1 MCTKNCRVHCT
12 LRKADHL
19 SFLLHRH
26 SESPA
31 HYHVML
37 AAQGAVT
44 TITAGKPTEDM
55 TACFAIFYGKPHPP
69 PCA

>member
-1 MCTKNCRVHCT
+1 MRITNFRVHCMV
-12 LRKADHL
+12 RNAYRL

-26 SESPA
+26 SKSPA
-31 HYHVML
+31 KHHVML

-55 TACFAIFYGKPHPP
+55 TACFAMFYGAPQ
-69 PCA
+69 